1 MKPLHLPFPRLST
14 LSLLPFPPYS
24 MGALSLSLLVCVVHI
39 LCLSAFERKGRKMVA
54 LALKNE
60 WKQSPEFLFY

>member
-1 MKPLHLPFPRLST
+1 
-14 LSLLPFPPYS
+14 
-24 MGALSLSLLVCVVHI
+24 
-39 LCLSAFERKGRKMVA
+39 LSAFERKGRKMVA